1 MKLQV
6 LLSIASIVS
15 VVAEDVACL
24 DADECRAQYEAL
36 GFTGGFYSAGG
47 VDAFP
52 YKGC

>member
-15 VVAEDVACL
+15 VVAEDVACV
-24 DADECRAQYEAL
+24 DEEECRARYEAL
-36 GFTGGFYSAGG
+36 EFTGSFYSAGG